1 MNRDEQI
8 VDAYL
13 KSLDLGNVVYEPDGK
28 VPPDFL
34 IGGRIAVESR
44 RLNQHYEVGGRSRG
58 LEEDSIPLQQSVERL
73 LADFGQPRDDR
84 AWFVFFHIKRPIP
97 TWKVLKPLIHAELER
112 FLEQPSS
119 DTEHN
124 VAIHSGFEISL
135 IRASTD
141 ERVFLLGGNHDLD
154 SGGWVVSEILRNLS
168 VYVAEKTKKIAQY
181 RSKYPVWW
189 LVFVDYIGYA
199 HADNEV
205 EVRQY
210 FKRPADWDRVLLLSP
225 ISGRAYEI

>member
-13 KSLDLGNVVYEPDGK
+13 KSLDLGDVVYEPDGK

-34 IGGRIAVESR
+34 IAGRIAVESR
-44 RLNQHYEVGGRSRG
+44 RLNQHYDVAGRSRG
-58 LEEDSIPLQQSVERL
+58 LEEDSIPLQQSFERL
-73 LADFGQPRDDR
+73 LADFGGPRDDTT
-84 AWFVFFHIKRPIP
+84 WFVFFRIKRPIP
-97 TWKVLKPLIHAELER
+97 TWKILRPLIRGELER
-112 FLEQPSS
+112 FLQRPSS
-119 DTEHN
+119 GTVR
-124 VAIHSGFEISL
+124 VAIDSGFEISL
-135 IRASTD
+135 TRASTVG
-141 ERVFLLGGNHDLD
+141 ERVFLLGGDTDLD
-154 SGGWVVSEILRNLS
+154 SGGWVVSEIIRNLS
-168 VYVAEKTKKIAQY
+168 VYVAEKTQKVAPY

-199 HADNEV
+199 HDEA

-210 FKRPADWDRVLLLSP
+210 FKCPADWDRVLLLSP